1 MISSRYRYTSTLP
14 ATLLRL
20 PLMDFIAA
28 TWPTVTFHLII
39 AEISR
44 VDVETAATTR
54 KSSANPLLPSKANAV
69 ALQDLR

>member
-1 MISSRYRYTSTLP
+1 
-14 ATLLRL
+14 
-20 PLMDFIAA
+20 MDLIAA

-39 AEISR
+39 AEIPR

-54 KSSANPLLPSKANAV
+54 KSSANPFLPSKANAV